1 MIEKKDFYLC
11 KRRCKNY
18 QSGGQTFKMQSIY
31 WDKKNKKM
39 YTKDTVFITDKEG
52 NILIGSH
59 GMKAKDDFSQYSLYS
74 SFGEANSETMPDMKK
89 INEELPLHR
98 PYVRDQSGWTGYL
111 LCSVY

>member
-1 MIEKKDFYLC
+1 MGEICQNDREKDFYLA
-11 KRRCKNY
+11 KGDVKIINPE
-18 QSGGQTFKMQSIY
+18 GQTFKMQSIY

-74 SFGEANSETMPDMKK
+74 SFEKQTPKRCR
-89 INEELPLHR
+89 I
-98 PYVRDQSGWTGYL
+98 
-111 LCSVY
+111 